1 MALKLA
7 LKPHERII
15 IGGAVITNGGA
26 AATFTVDNTVPI
38 LREKDILSEESATT
52 YCKKIYL
59 VVQLMYLGTSPN
71 PELARLYGDLVADL
85 LPAVPSMKDLIS
97 GITGYILDG
106 KYYQALKQA
115 KKLIQYE
122 QELLAHVSEPG

>member
-15 IGGAVITNGGA
+15 IGGAVITNGST
-26 AATFTVDNTVPI
+26 AATFMVDNTVPI
-38 LREKDILSEESATT
+38 LREKDILTEELATT
-52 YCKKIYL
+52 FCKKIYL
-59 VVQLMYLGTSPN
+59 VVQLMYLGTAPN
-71 PELARLYGDLVADL
+71 PELAKLYGDLVAEL
-85 LPAVPSMKDLIS
+85 LMAVPSMKDLIS

>member
-15 IGGAVITNGGA
+15 IGGAVITNGNSSA
-26 AATFTVDNTVPI
+26 AFTVDNTVPI
-38 LREKDILSEESATT
+38 LREKDILTEETATT

-59 VVQLMYLGTSPN
+59 AVQLMYLGTSPN
-71 PELARLYGDLVADL
+71 PELARLYGDLVAEL
-85 LPAVPSMKDLIS
+85 QSAVPSMKDLIS

-122 QELLAHVSEPG
+122 QELLAHVPEPS